1 MARARSPEKRTAI
14 LEAAIDEIAASGLGA
29 ATARIAAR
37 AGIASGTLFTYF
49 PTKDDLLNELY
60 LYLKY
65 QVYERLNAGFPQ
77 KASLE
82 RRAWHIWS
90 SYLDWSI
97 EFPKHRSV
105 SAQLH
110 VSNVLTAETHHRA
123 EEQRTV
129 IAQTMAE
136 VAALKGMKELPREF
150 ASSLMS
156 SLQEAAMDTIA
167 LHPKQH
173 EEISQQ
179 AFKAYW
185 RAVR

>member
-14 LEAAIDEIAASGLGA
+14 LEAAIEEIATSGLGA
-29 ATARIAAR
+29 ATAKIASR

-60 LYLKY
+60 LYLKL
-65 QVYERLNAGFPQ
+65 QVYARLNAGFPP

-90 SYLDWSI
+90 SYLNWSI
-97 EFPKHRSV
+97 EYPKHRNV
-105 SAQLH
+105 STQLH
-110 VSNVLTAETHHRA
+110 VSNIVTPETNRKVA
-123 EEQRTV
+123 QQSTV
-129 IAQTMAE
+129 IARTMEE
-136 VAALKGMKELPREF
+136 VAALKGMKELPGEF
-150 ASSLMS
+150 ASALMS

-167 LHPKQH
+167 LHPKQRD
-173 EEISQQ
+173 EISRQ